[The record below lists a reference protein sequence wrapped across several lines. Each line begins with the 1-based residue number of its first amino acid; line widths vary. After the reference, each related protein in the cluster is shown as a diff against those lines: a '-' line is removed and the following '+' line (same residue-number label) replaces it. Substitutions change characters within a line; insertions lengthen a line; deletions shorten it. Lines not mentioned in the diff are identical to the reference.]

1 MEDSVWVSQVGRA
14 DIEGEAGSAA
24 SRAINDAA
32 GLRTI
37 IEALEKE
44 RAGID
49 EKIKTLREAS
59 RIVEQ
64 CN

>member
-24 SRAINDAA
+24 SRAITDAA

-59 RIVEQ
+59 RIIEQ
-64 CN
+64 RN